1 MDLDFIKLV
10 KEMLKNQ
17 RQFEKTQS
25 WEYWEKSK
33 ILENEVDKY
42 INTALKQSRQS
53 PQGNLFQGTNK

>member
-1 MDLDFIKLV
+1 
-10 KEMLKNQ
+10 MLKNQ

-42 INTALKQSRQS
+42 VNTALKQSQQS
-53 PQGNLFQGTNK
+53 PQENLFQGTNK